1 METKWCAFNHKR
13 VVAVVDQPEVDI
25 INRKYELD
33 IRNTYARQ
41 RTQMSVAP
49 SGVTLSAEEEAELAA
64 LMSDDE

>member
-1 METKWCAFNHKR
+1 MRSQLYLVHPIFA
-13 VVAVVDQPEVDI
+13 AVDRSGLDI

-33 IRNTYARQ
+33 IRKTH
-41 RTQMSVAP
+41 TQPHTQSSVAP